1 MNEALISMTRPCMA
15 HQGLQPSIVSEVETV
30 LINPHMEADIK
41 TSVHILSRISQAR
54 LAEPRQVYMSPR
66 H

>member
-1 MNEALISMTRPCMA
+1 MA
-15 HQGLQPSIVSEVETV
+15 HQRLQPSIVSEVETV